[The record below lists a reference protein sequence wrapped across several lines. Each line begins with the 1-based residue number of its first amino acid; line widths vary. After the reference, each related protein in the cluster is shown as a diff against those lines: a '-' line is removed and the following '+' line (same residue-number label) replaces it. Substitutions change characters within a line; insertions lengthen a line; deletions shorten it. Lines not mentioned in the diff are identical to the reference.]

1 LPGEPGFFLTA
12 PEHDRVC
19 ALVSHLPHVIANV
32 YASQVYE
39 KDYSFSQ
46 FAGSSFRDLTRIA
59 GSSPEVWLDIFLT
72 NQTQILSVID
82 EMVELNITIHRRF
95 LHAKG
100 GKKVD
105 SAKIQHYKR
114 VLLNLQSRI
123 NQLLTIEQNYLRE
136 FNPLTESRDEG
147 DFSQATVD
155 REMGLLSRDALLQIS
170 KLIESSLKKI
180 EDGSYGIC
188 ERCHQEIPE
197 GRLKALPYTPYCV
210 SCQSIIEKKYEK

>member
-1 LPGEPGFFLTA
+1 
-12 PEHDRVC
+12 
-19 ALVSHLPHVIANV
+19 
-32 YASQVYE
+32 
-39 KDYSFSQ
+39 
-46 FAGSSFRDLTRIA
+46 
-59 GSSPEVWLDIFLT
+59 
-72 NQTQILSVID
+72 
-82 EMVELNITIHRRF
+82 MVELNITIHRRF